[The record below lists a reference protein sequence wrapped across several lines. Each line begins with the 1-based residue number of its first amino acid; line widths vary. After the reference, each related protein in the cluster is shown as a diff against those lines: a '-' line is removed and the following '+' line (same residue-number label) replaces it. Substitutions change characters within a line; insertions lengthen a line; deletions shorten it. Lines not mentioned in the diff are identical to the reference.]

1 MNFYFHK
8 NINQIPEN
16 TLHLSCAFSGTFDLR
31 YTYFL
36 GFQQGGINW
45 NRENE
50 NNPLSVIFNS
60 GMTDNVKKESVKK
73 DQRF

>member
-1 MNFYFHK
+1 MCIFWDF
-8 NINQIPEN
+8 
-16 TLHLSCAFSGTFDLR
+16 FDLR

-60 GMTDNVKKESVKK
+60 GMTDKVKKESVKK
-73 DQRF
+73 GSKVLAAPS